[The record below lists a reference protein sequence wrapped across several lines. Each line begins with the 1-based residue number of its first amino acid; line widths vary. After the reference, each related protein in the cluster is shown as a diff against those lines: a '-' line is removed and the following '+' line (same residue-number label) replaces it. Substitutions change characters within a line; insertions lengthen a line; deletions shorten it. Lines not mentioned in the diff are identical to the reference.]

1 MNAAADH
8 PEITPGKHAST
19 GFPPSDPDQREL
31 AWSRVFRFL
40 QLAFA
45 DAPSAGRSSQPSS

>member
-45 DAPSAGRSSQPSS
+45 DAPAAGRSSQPSS